1 MKAHLIYNPNAART
15 GRIAPQE
22 VLETLLSLDYEPIY
36 QPTLEE
42 EHLDRV
48 LEAIDG
54 LVVIAGGDGSV
65 RAVVR
70 RLLDQPVKI
79 TILPL
84 GTANNIARTLGIEGA
99 PHDLLAGLADP
110 ITRSLDIGRV
120 RLPDQEMYFL
130 EGAGC
135 GLFGNAFAAFHR
147 PDGYGHQTDEKS
159 ITRSIEAVLT
169 ALDMEQTFNLHVTI
183 DGEEFEGKLL
193 ALEVLNTP
201 VIGPGLK
208 LSMDADPGDG
218 LLDVVRIRPEARD
231 EMWDYMQSLLARE
244 VGELPSVK
252 VNRGKKVQ
260 LRWTG
265 LPLHADARVYAVEK
279 GREISATFDL
289 YPEPME
295 VWIPQL
301 QEERL

>member
-1 MKAHLIYNPNAART
+1 MKTHLIYNPNAART

-22 VLETLLSLDYEPIY
+22 ILEILLSLDFDPVYR
-36 QPTLEE
+36 PTIEE

-48 LEAIDG
+48 LDEIEG
-54 LVVIAGGDGSV
+54 LVIVAGGDGSV

-70 RLLDQPVKI
+70 HLIGRPVKLA
-79 TILPL
+79 ILPL
-84 GTANNIARTLGIEGA
+84 GTANNIALTLGIKGT
-99 PHDLLAGLADP
+99 PRDLLAGLADP
-110 ITRSLDIGRV
+110 LSRSLDIGRV
-120 RLPDQEMYFL
+120 QLPDQEMYFL

-135 GLFGNAFAAFHR
+135 GLFGNAFAAFHK

-159 ITRSIEAVLT
+159 ITRSIEAILT
-169 ALDMEQTFNLHVTI
+169 ALDMEETFSSHVTV
-183 DGEEFEGKLL
+183 DGEEFEGDLL

-208 LSMDADPGDG
+208 LSMEADPGDG
-218 LLDVVRIRPEARD
+218 LLDVVSIRPEARD
-231 EMWDYMQSLLARE
+231 EMWDYLQNLLARE
-244 VGELPSVK
+244 VGELPSVE
-252 VNRGKKVQ
+252 VIQGKEVR

-265 LPLHADARVYAVEK
+265 LPLHADTRVYAVAKDE
-279 GREISATFDL
+279 EINATFDL

-295 VWIPQL
+295 FWIPQP

>member
-22 VLETLLSLDYEPIY
+22 ILEILLSLDFDPIY
-36 QPTLEE
+36 RPTVEE

-48 LEAIDG
+48 LEEIEG
-54 LVVIAGGDGSV
+54 LVIIAGGDGSV

-70 RLLDQPVKI
+70 RLLDRPVQL

-84 GTANNIARTLGIEGA
+84 GTANNIAQTLGIEGA
-99 PHDLLAGLADP
+99 PRDLLAGLADHH
-110 ITRSLDIGRV
+110 TRSFDVGRV
-120 RLPDQEMYFL
+120 QLPDREVCFL

-135 GLFGNAFAAFHR
+135 GLFGNAFAAFHK
-147 PDGYGHQTDEKS
+147 PDGYGRQTDEKS
-159 ITRSIEAVLT
+159 ITRSFEAVLT
-169 ALDMEQTFNLHVTI
+169 ALDMEETFNLHVTV
-183 DGEEFEGKLL
+183 DGEAFEGELL

-208 LSMDADPGDG
+208 LSMEANPGDR
-218 LLDVVRIRPEARD
+218 LLDVVRIRPGARD
-231 EMWDYMQSLLARE
+231 EMWEYLQNLLARE
-244 VGELPSVK
+244 VGELPSVE
-252 VNRGKKVQ
+252 VTQGKKVQ

-265 LPLHADARVYAVEK
+265 LPLHADTRVYAVEK

-289 YPEPME
+289 YPQPME
-295 VWIPQL
+295 IWIPQTS
-301 QEERL
+301 QESV